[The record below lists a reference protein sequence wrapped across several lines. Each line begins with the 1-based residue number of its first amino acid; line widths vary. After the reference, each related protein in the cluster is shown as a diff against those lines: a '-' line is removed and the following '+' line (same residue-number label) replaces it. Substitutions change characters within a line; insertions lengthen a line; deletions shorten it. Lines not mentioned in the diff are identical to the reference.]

1 MRQFRIF
8 DIRAP
13 GPLASTGSQTAL
25 AVHST
30 MNLKQLAQSLNL
42 SQTTVSRALNGYPEV
57 REETRARVLAAAKAA
72 NYAPNSRARRLAT
85 GRAMTIGHVIPVT
98 DQPGMVNPI
107 FADFLIGAGEVYAR
121 EGYDLLLSMVKDGD
135 AESAFR
141 QMAMNG
147 SVDGV
152 MVQAPQPHDPRI
164 ALLRELE
171 LPFLVHGRTGATS
184 GYSWLDI
191 ANIRAFRRATEFLLD
206 LGHHRIALLNGQ
218 EVFDFARRR
227 RRGYEEAMTARGL
240 VPPAHLM
247 AADAMTESFG
257 YLGAAEML
265 DGPEPPTA
273 FLASSVIIAIGIRR
287 ACGERGLSIGRDIS
301 VVCHDDELS
310 YLNNDVGGPAFTAT
324 RSSIRAAGA
333 RCAEI
338 IIDLIRDPDQPP
350 VQELWDTDLT
360 VGRST
365 GPCPA
370 A

>member
-1 MRQFRIF
+1 
-8 DIRAP
+8 
-13 GPLASTGSQTAL
+13 
-25 AVHST
+25 
-30 MNLKQLAQSLNL
+30 MNLKQLAATLNL

-85 GRAMTIGHVIPVT
+85 GRAMTIGHVIPLT
-98 DQPGMVNPI
+98 GRAEMVNPI

-121 EGYDLLLSMVKDGD
+121 EGYDLLLSMVTDGD
-135 AESAFR
+135 SEAAFR
-141 QMAMNG
+141 QLAANG

-152 MVQAPQPHDPRI
+152 MVQAPQIVDPRI
-164 ALLRELE
+164 ALLQELK
-171 LPFLVHGRTGATS
+171 LPFLVHGRTGDAT
-184 GYSWLDI
+184 GYSWLDM

-206 LGHHRIALLNGQ
+206 LGHRRIALLNGQ
-218 EVFDFARRR
+218 EGFDFAQRRR
-227 RRGYEEAMTARGL
+227 KGFEEALASRGL
-240 VPPAHLM
+240 APLPHLM
-247 AADAMTESFG
+247 AHDAMTEGFG
-257 YLGAAEML
+257 YLTASAML

-287 ACGERGLSIGRDIS
+287 ACGERGLRMGRDIS
-301 VVCHDDELS
+301 VICHDDELS

-324 RSSIRAAGA
+324 RSSIRAAGR

-338 IIDLIRDPDQPP
+338 LIDLIRNPDQPP
-350 VQELWDTDLT
+350 IQELWDTDLT

>member
-1 MRQFRIF
+1 
-8 DIRAP
+8 
-13 GPLASTGSQTAL
+13 
-25 AVHST
+25 
-30 MNLKQLAQSLNL
+30 MNLKELAATLNL

-85 GRAMTIGHVIPVT
+85 GRAMTIGHVIPLT
-98 DQPGMVNPI
+98 GRAEMVNPI

-121 EGYDLLLSMVKDGD
+121 EGYDLLLSMVTDGD
-135 AESAFR
+135 SEAAFR
-141 QMAMNG
+141 QIAANG

-152 MVQAPQPHDPRI
+152 MVQAPQITDPRI
-164 ALLRELE
+164 GLLQELD
-171 LPFLVHGRTGATS
+171 LPFLVHGRTGDAR

-191 ANIRAFRRATEFLLD
+191 ANIRAFRRATDFLLD
-206 LGHHRIALLNGQ
+206 LGHRRIALLNGQ
-218 EVFDFARRR
+218 EGFDFAQRR
-227 RRGYEEAMTARGL
+227 RRGFEEALAARGL
-240 VPPAHLM
+240 CPLPHLM
-247 AADAMTESFG
+247 ANDAMTEGFG
-257 YLGAAEML
+257 YLSAAAML

-287 ACGERGLSIGRDIS
+287 ACGERGLRMGRDIS
-301 VVCHDDELS
+301 VICHDDELS

-324 RSSIRAAGA
+324 RSSIRAAGR
-333 RCAEI
+333 RCAELL
-338 IIDLIRDPDQPP
+338 IDLIRDPDQPP
-350 VQELWDTDLT
+350 VQELWETDLT